1 MAIEKGLYQ
10 APLGIEALAV
20 EEEPIEIEIVDPEE
34 INIAIGD
41 IGISLKTEKDDFGDN
56 LAETVD
62 EKALSSLAADLIS
75 DYEDDISA
83 RKDWMQTYVDGLEL
97 LGLKIEERSE
107 P

>member
-41 IGISLKTEKDDFGDN
+41 IGISLKSAFFT
-56 LAETVD
+56 
-62 EKALSSLAADLIS
+62 SS
-75 DYEDDISA
+75 
-83 RKDWMQTYVDGLEL
+83 GFNF
-97 LGLKIEERSE
+97 
-107 P
+107 